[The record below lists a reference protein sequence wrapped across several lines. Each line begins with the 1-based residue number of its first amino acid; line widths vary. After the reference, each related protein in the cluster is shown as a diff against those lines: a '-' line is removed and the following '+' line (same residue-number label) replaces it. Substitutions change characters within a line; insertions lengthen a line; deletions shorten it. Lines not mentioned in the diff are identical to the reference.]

1 MGLISDHIA
10 MFMLLFVWH
19 GYSEV
24 TSFCHLWINVIKLQD
39 VIIFIENVVYIFFD
53 SINLVLVK
61 EWQKHAWDSSNKLLL
76 LPNILCMKYFDCNS
90 SMRIICYNETCL
102 ARSITWDIWS
112 PPDPAQTRCVGLGLS
127 PGRCS
132 VTL

>member
-61 EWQKHAWDSSNKLLL
+61 EWQKHAWDSSNKLPL
-76 LPNILCMKYFDCNS
+76 LPNILCMKYFDWFKKILILNRLNINQC
-90 SMRIICYNETCL
+90 CL
-102 ARSITWDIWS
+102 F
-112 PPDPAQTRCVGLGLS
+112 
-127 PGRCS
+127 CS
-132 VTL
+132 FNLYYMTILIQWNKIPLYLT